1 MTPLFYNQSHST
13 VQSEESHMIRST
25 LIEEPI
31 RLVGFGPA
39 LSLQKIDT
47 VVSTLSQYSKTALD
61 VHYYQPLPSMAP
73 AVVIG
78 DLNHSEVLTPQLAP
92 QFKQALAEL
101 AEGLDIE
108 LVVVQNP
115 PTIEQPGVLLMDM
128 DSTAIQIECIDEIAV
143 LVGVGEAVAAVTRR
157 AMAGELDFAESLI
170 NRVATLTGADESIL
184 AQVADNMPLMPGVET
199 LINHLKSK
207 NWVVGIASGG
217 FTYFTDKLKERLGLT
232 ATFANQLEIID
243 GKLTGKVLGDIVDA
257 KTKADAVEQMATEYG
272 IEKSQTVAIGDGG
285 NDLLMLGKAALG
297 VAFHAKP
304 LVRQQAQAAVSKGG
318 LEQLLYLLLPKEL
331 PKEMA
336 KND

>member
-1 MTPLFYNQSHST
+1 MIQST
-13 VQSEESHMIRST
+13 K
-25 LIEEPI
+25 IEHPI

-39 LSLQKIDT
+39 LSPQKIDT
-47 VVSTLSQYSKTALD
+47 LVSTLSQYSKTALS
-61 VHYYQPLPSMAP
+61 VQHYQPLPDMAP

-78 DLNHSEVLTPQLAP
+78 DLNQSQGLITPE
-92 QFKQALAEL
+92 FKLALAEL

-170 NRVATLTGADESIL
+170 NRVATLKGADESIL
-184 AQVADNMPLMPGVET
+184 EQVADNMPLMPGVET

-207 NWVVGIASGG
+207 GWVVGIASGG
-217 FTYFTDKLKERLGLT
+217 FTYFTDKLKKQLGLT

-257 KTKADAVEQMATEYG
+257 KSKAEAVEKMATEHG
-272 IEKSQTVAIGDGG
+272 IRQCQTVAMGDGG

-304 LVRQQAQAAVSKGG
+304 LVRQQAQAAVSAGG

-331 PKEMA
+331 PKALA
-336 KND
+336 K